1 MAKILKQTMSE
12 IDEKKHVI
20 RFNSDDTEDKSLP
33 FTSVYISREALKKA
47 GVKGR
52 IKSID
57 IQVTVHE
64 GGK

>member
-1 MAKILKQTMSE
+1 MSE